1 MCSRRHATRLC
12 TREPGTGSEYM
23 HTHQC
28 TISRDEA
35 PRSGAATHGM
45 RMALSQKRWAT
56 RYLDRWRARRGDS
69 TAPGDQ
75 RASGAGDPVTGVRGA
90 TMRFEGTLVRDGRFW
105 LAEIPLLNGMT
116 QGRTRKE
123 ALEMAADWLETMIDR
138 DGFRA
143 TVHPQG
149 ARDFEI
155 SGSDAAAMTALLL
168 RRRRQ
173 ASGASLRQVA
183 ERLGASSRNAY
194 ARYERGDAVPT
205 MEKLD
210 ALLKAA
216 SPGGDFVI
224 RDSRR

>member
-1 MCSRRHATRLC
+1 
-12 TREPGTGSEYM
+12 
-23 HTHQC
+23 
-28 TISRDEA
+28 
-35 PRSGAATHGM
+35 
-45 RMALSQKRWAT
+45 
-56 RYLDRWRARRGDS
+56 
-69 TAPGDQ
+69 
-75 RASGAGDPVTGVRGA
+75 
-90 TMRFEGTLVRDGRFW
+90 MRFEGRLLRDGRFW

-138 DGFRA
+138 KGFRA
-143 TVHPQG
+143 KVHPRG
-149 ARDFEI
+149 THEFEI
-155 SGSDAAAMTALLL
+155 AGSDAAAMTALLL
-168 RRRRQ
+168 RRRRE

-194 ARYERGDAVPT
+194 ARYERGEAVPS

-224 RDSRR
+224 RESHR